1 LLLVFTFFGKTF
13 SLVGGESLFHFF
25 FFFFFFGLEVGGFD
39 KKMEVSLQKSSH

>member
-1 LLLVFTFFGKTF
+1 LVFTFFGKTF

-39 KKMEVSLQKSSH
+39 KKMEVSLQKRSH